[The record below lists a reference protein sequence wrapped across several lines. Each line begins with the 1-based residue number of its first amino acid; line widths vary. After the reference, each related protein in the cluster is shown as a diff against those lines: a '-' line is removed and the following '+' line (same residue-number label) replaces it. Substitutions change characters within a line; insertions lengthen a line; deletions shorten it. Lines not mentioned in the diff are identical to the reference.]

1 MQKIKII
8 ALFGKSG
15 AGKDTIQK
23 WIMKHYPK
31 SFNPIVSCTTRPM
44 RQGETDGQDY
54 FFLSNEEFAQKVLNL
69 SMLEAT
75 EFRGWYYGTSID
87 QLDINRINIGVFNIA
102 GIEALLEDSRLD
114 IFPVWI
120 YADDKVRLLRALNRE
135 EKPDCAEICRRF
147 QTDEKDFAEMDFM
160 PYFVWNNSS
169 ENKKQF
175 KESWGQLLER
185 LPESWTE
192 IEKI

>member
-1 MQKIKII
+1 MKKYKII

-23 WIMKHYPK
+23 WVMKNNPK
-31 SFNPIVSCTTRPM
+31 LFNSIVSCTTRPM
-44 RQGETDGQDY
+44 REGEVNGQDY
-54 FFLSNEEFAQKVLNL
+54 FFLTNEEFAQKVLDL

-87 QLDINRINIGVFNIA
+87 QLDPDKINVGVFNIA
-102 GIEALLEDSRLD
+102 GIEALLEDNRLD

-120 YADDKVRLLRALNRE
+120 YADDKIRLLRALNRE

-160 PYFVWNNSS
+160 PYFIWNNNHK
-169 ENKKQF
+169 EKNKLRNSW
-175 KESWGQLLER
+175 KELLQR
-185 LPESWTE
+185 LPESWVKTD
-192 IEKI
+192 KK